1 MLNQVLFFI
10 MNVFSCRM
18 AGHNP
23 HLMSKKWPKFHMSRG
38 RAYRKSFIKAGISFS
53 LRWAL
58 VVYQFSITVAL
69 QQLPYFMHNETSII
83 YQKIMLKL
91 DDINAFDC
99 GHFTDSKTKGM
110 KAAELLNN
118 YYVDPGTW
126 DEMYANN
133 ELREQ
138 YRNVVEFMQQLSIE
152 ELNKKEEM
160 AKRLFM
166 SQGITFTV
174 YSSGEGIEKI
184 FPFDIIP
191 RIITAPEWEHI
202 ERGISQ
208 RLKAL
213 NLFLKDVYHNQ
224 FIIKDKVVPAGMVYS
239 CPHYLREMH
248 NFQVPYDIY
257 VHIAGID
264 LVRNNDGSFYILE
277 DNLRTPSGVSYML
290 ENREITKRLFPD
302 LLPDNHVRSVMEYPA
317 LLKKNL
323 KSLSPRHNSSPNI
336 VVLTPGMYNSA
347 YFEHT
352 TLARLMGVELVEG
365 RDLVVDNHK
374 VYMKTTL
381 GLQQVDVIYR
391 RVDDDYLDPL
401 VFNPGSTLG
410 ISGIMSA
417 YRKGNVA
424 IVNAIGNGV
433 ADDKAIYSF
442 VPEMIRYYLNE
453 EPILKNVPTYQ
464 LGNPEEREYV
474 FKNIETMVIK
484 KTNESGGYGMLM
496 GNASTEEEIG
506 KYLEAVMADPRQ
518 FIAQPI
524 INLSSAPCYMN
535 GKLQPRRVDLRPYAL
550 CSPGG
555 IEIVPGG
562 LTRVALREGSLVVNS
577 SQGGGSKDTWVL
589 SK

>member
-1 MLNQVLFFI
+1 MQ
-10 MNVFSCRM
+10 
-18 AGHNP
+18 
-23 HLMSKKWPKFHMSRG
+23 
-38 RAYRKSFIKAGISFS
+38 
-53 LRWAL
+53 
-58 VVYQFSITVAL
+58 
-69 QQLPYFMHNETSII
+69 TS
-83 YQKIMLKL
+83 
-91 DDINAFDC
+91 
-99 GHFTDSKTKGM
+99 
-110 KAAELLNN
+110 ELLNS
-118 YYVDPGTW
+118 YFVDNETW
-126 DEMYANN
+126 DEMYTKT
-133 ELREQ
+133 LVRDQ
-138 YRNVVEFMQQLSIE
+138 YQKVVAFMQQLSVD
-152 ELNKKEEM
+152 ELNKKEEL

-191 RIITAPEWEHI
+191 RIITSTEWEHI
-202 ERGISQ
+202 EKGITQ

-224 FIIKDKVVPAGMVYS
+224 FILKDGVVPVEMIYS
-239 CPHYLREMH
+239 CPHYLREMYR
-248 NFQVPYDIY
+248 FPVPYDIY

-264 LVRNNDGSFYILE
+264 LIRNNDGSFFILE

-302 LLPDNHVRSVMEYPA
+302 LLPQSNVRSVIQYPNI
-317 LLKKNL
+317 LHKNL
-323 KSLSPRHNSSPNI
+323 VSLSPRSVANPTI
-336 VVLTPGMYNSA
+336 VLLTPGVYNSA

-365 RDLVVDNHK
+365 RDLVVDNHR
-374 VYMKTTL
+374 VYMKTTA

-391 RVDDDYLDPL
+391 RVDDEFLDPL
-401 VFNPGSTLG
+401 VFNPDSVLG
-410 ISGIMSA
+410 VSGIMSA

-424 IVNAIGNGV
+424 IVNAVGNGV
-433 ADDKAIYSF
+433 ADDKAIYTF
-442 VPEMIRYYLNE
+442 VPAMIRYYLNE
-453 EPILKNVPTYQ
+453 EPILKNVPTYR
-464 LGNPEEREYV
+464 LDDPEHKEYV
-474 FKNIETMVIK
+474 FSNIQKMVVK

-496 GNASTEEEIG
+496 GNAASDEEI
-506 KYLEAVMADPRQ
+506 KNYKEAILKSPRQ

-524 INLSSAPCYMN
+524 VSLSSSPCYMQ

-550 CSPGG
+550 CGPDG

-589 SK
+589 GS